1 MTQARKPI
9 TPLPSEPFTH
19 TDNGILARV
28 PGEYIAQAGR
38 SLPDPA
44 TAPDEQMRVEIDA
57 GWAGRVRLTF
67 TKFRYRRPKAK
78 ASSVFW
84 NCKHA
89 EAVEPA
95 AQAVPDES

>member
-9 TPLPSEPFTH
+9 TPLPSIDA
-19 TDNGILARV
+19 DNGILARV
-28 PGEYIAQAGR
+28 PGEYIAKAGR
-38 SLPDPA
+38 SLPDAA
-44 TAPDEQMRVEIDA
+44 TAPDELMRVEIDA

-78 ASSVFW
+78 SFYVFW

-89 EAVEPA
+89 EAVAPA
-95 AQAVPDES
+95 AQAAPDAS